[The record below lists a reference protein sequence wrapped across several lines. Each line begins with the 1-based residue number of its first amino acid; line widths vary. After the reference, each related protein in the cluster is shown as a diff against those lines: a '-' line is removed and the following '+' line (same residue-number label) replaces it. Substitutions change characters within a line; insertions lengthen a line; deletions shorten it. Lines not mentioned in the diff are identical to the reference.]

1 MKLKYLMTLIM
12 FFCLSSVLYAQD
24 LSKNEMKAIK
34 KEAKKLEKEGWKVKP
49 GELPIVDQLVR
60 SHRVQL
66 EEDENGEKWYIGAA
80 SSIGGIYDAARM
92 QSLTLAKTELAGLI
106 KTNLTFKFKE
116 ILENKQQSGER
127 AESMANTA
135 MNAQGVSFD
144 HVLSN
149 PRILFV
155 AYRTLENKNVEV
167 SIRIAIPKKKV
178 NDFTDALI
186 KTANFI
192 E

>member
-1 MKLKYLMTLIM
+1 
-12 FFCLSSVLYAQD
+12 
-24 LSKNEMKAIK
+24 
-34 KEAKKLEKEGWKVKP
+34 
-49 GELPIVDQLVR
+49 
-60 SHRVQL
+60 
-66 EEDENGEKWYIGAA
+66 
-80 SSIGGIYDAARM
+80 M

-135 MNAQGVSFD
+135 MNSQGVAID
-144 HVLSN
+144 HELSN
-149 PRILFV
+149 SRMLFV